1 MPLPASVPTI
11 TVAGTFYRQTGL
23 LAGTPAAGT
32 ITFAAPQLRV
42 AADNIILPKQSFT
55 ATLDANGSFSVVLLT
70 TTPGYYVG
78 SPHWAY
84 SVTATL
90 TDATFTSNDYQFPEG
105 FAPTVDLADVSPVTD
120 PADCD
125 LVTCA
130 NQEEIAVLQGEIEQ
144 EIADRIAADDTLQD
158 NIDAEEAAREAANLV
173 LQNEID
179 AIVGGGIVTSII
191 AGNGIDVSGATGN
204 VTVSAEFGTGNNQ
217 VPQANTVVYLTGNQ
231 AIAGNKTFSGTTTL
245 QGTPLIGSA
254 NSLNPMQL
262 GGRLATAGPPAAGT
276 WALGDTVEDATGQ
289 LWICTTAG
297 TPGTWVSPAA
307 LTYAMN
313 FLTSGEEVM
322 PRRWVNSE
330 EQLVADTL
338 HLMYFQAR
346 KTEAINNI
354 FTTSGNA
361 SSGATLARAG
371 VYSINTSTLAGTLV
385 ASTANDVTLW
395 SGGFTP
401 YTPPLTSTFN
411 KVQGNVYAIGYL
423 WRGATPPYVE
433 ACAVRYASAGFAPRI
448 MGELGGQ
455 TDLPGSF
462 ADAALST
469 SHRNFQSIML
479 P

>member
-1 MPLPASVPTI
+1 MPLPASVPTV
-11 TVAGTFYRQTGL
+11 TVTGTFYRQTGL

-78 SPHWAY
+78 SPNWAY
-84 SVTATL
+84 SVSAEL
-90 TDATFTSNDYQFPEG
+90 TDAIFTSDDYQIPEG
-105 FAPTVDLADVSPVTD
+105 YAPTVDLADLSPVTD

-144 EIADRIAADDTLQD
+144 EIEDRIAADDALQVS
-158 NIDAEEAAREAANLV
+158 IDTEEAAREAADLILQGNIDTEEAARIAADAV
-173 LQNEID
+173 LQIQIN
-179 AIVGGGIVTSII
+179 
-191 AGNGIDVSGATGN
+191 
-204 VTVSAEFGTGNNQ
+204 
-217 VPQANTVVYLTGNQ
+217 
-231 AIAGNKTFSGTTTL
+231 
-245 QGTPLIGSA
+245 
-254 NSLNPMQL
+254 
-262 GGRLATAGPPAAGT
+262 
-276 WALGDTVEDATGQ
+276 
-289 LWICTTAG
+289 
-297 TPGTWVSPAA
+297 
-307 LTYAMN
+307 AMN

-346 KTEAINNI
+346 KTGPITTI

-361 SSGATLARAG
+361 SVGATLARIG
-371 VYSINTSTLAGTLV
+371 VYSINTGTLAGTLV
-385 ASTANDVTLW
+385 ASTANDTALW

-401 YTPPLTSTFN
+401 YTPPLTTTFN
-411 KVQGNVYAIGYL
+411 KVQGNFYAIGYL

-433 ACAVRYASAGFAPRI
+433 ACAVRYSSAGFAPRI
-448 MGELGGQ
+448 LGELAGQ
-455 TDLPGSF
+455 TDLPGGF